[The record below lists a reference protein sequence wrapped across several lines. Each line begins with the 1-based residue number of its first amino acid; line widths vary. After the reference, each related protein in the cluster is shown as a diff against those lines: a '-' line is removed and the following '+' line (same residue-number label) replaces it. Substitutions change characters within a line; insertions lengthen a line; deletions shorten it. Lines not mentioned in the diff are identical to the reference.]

1 MLFLLNIILY
11 TVTLWIGL
19 FLIARDWRDR
29 RLVLTGL
36 SAAVYALS
44 IALRLLDVPH
54 AWIAQGIA
62 LIVLIPALW
71 GGALMAWS
79 AVGVYLLGVA
89 LDLAPI
95 SAAAVVG
102 VCLYH
107 AAKHAQ
113 EGREALLP
121 DLLRSLDYSM
131 LLALLFGGQ
140 IGLMMGFSD
149 QSSQA
154 MILLLLT
161 VIATALAAQVFAH
174 PAQNALD
181 SWILAMFPRLRE
193 QRRESRAA
201 ENAAAR
207 VDPTVDFAAMDE
219 AEFTRLTRRA
229 LSHLGD
235 LPRLAASPLTQLPI
249 IEQRL
254 RARGIEP
261 NTLARAAELKTL
273 LAERIAHL
281 RPANGA
287 VYGTSDEWRHY
298 NALYYPYVAGL
309 KPYAAHAA
317 DLDSGQ
323 RAVLE
328 WFRAQVPE
336 RTLHNWQNAAARLVA
351 LDLREQCALT
361 ISAPQPV

>member
-1 MLFLLNIILY
+1 
-11 TVTLWIGL
+11 
-19 FLIARDWRDR
+19 
-29 RLVLTGL
+29 
-36 SAAVYALS
+36 
-44 IALRLLDVPH
+44 
-54 AWIAQGIA
+54 
-62 LIVLIPALW
+62 
-71 GGALMAWS
+71 
-79 AVGVYLLGVA
+79 
-89 LDLAPI
+89 
-95 SAAAVVG
+95 
-102 VCLYH
+102 
-107 AAKHAQ
+107 
-113 EGREALLP
+113 
-121 DLLRSLDYSM
+121 
-131 LLALLFGGQ
+131 
-140 IGLMMGFSD
+140 
-149 QSSQA
+149 
-154 MILLLLT
+154 
-161 VIATALAAQVFAH
+161 VFAH

-287 VYGTSDEWRHY
+287 TYGTSDEWRHY

-323 RAVLE
+323 RTVLE

-361 ISAPQPV
+361 ISAPQSV